1 MFDILL
7 RPLKDTLLDPVARAL
22 GRLFSPNA
30 ITLISLIIGAASAA
44 AVIHGLLGTGL
55 VLWLLNRITDGLDGA
70 VARVTNRSSAL
81 GGYIDI
87 MADFIIYAAIPIA
100 FAFHFSAESAA
111 IAAAVLLASFYINA
125 GAWMYLSA
133 LLEKRGRASS
143 REVTSITMPEGL
155 IGGTETVIFFTLFF
169 LLPQFLVFLFY
180 LMAVLT
186 LIAAGQRLIW
196 AVKKL

>member
-7 RPLKDTLLDPVARAL
+7 RPLKDKLLDPFAKTV
-22 GRLFSPNA
+22 GRVFSPNVV
-30 ITLISLIIGAASAA
+30 TLISLLIGAASVA
-44 AVIHGLLGTGL
+44 AVAFGYLGTGL
-55 VLWLLNRITDGLDGA
+55 ILWLLNRITDGLDGA
-70 VARVTNRSSAL
+70 VARVTDNSSDL

-87 MADFIIYAAIPIA
+87 MADFIIYATLPIA
-100 FAFHFSAESAA
+100 FALQSPLEGVLTAA
-111 IAAAVLLASFYINA
+111 TILIAAFYINA

-143 REVTSITMPEGL
+143 REVTSVTMPEGL

-169 LLPQFLVFLFY
+169 LLPQYLVFLFY
-180 LMAVLT
+180 LMAALT
-186 LIAAGQRLIW
+186 LIAAAQRLMW